1 MKTEQDIT
9 ARRQTNVE
17 QEAVF
22 LPKNNTTDSGYI
34 EIDEKDPVIFPST
47 DEAQPSIESSEK
59 KESSEFKEAKKIIG
73 GFVLNTA
80 VTSQFAKLTETR
92 VGEKPEEKED
102 RIDSSVRRLSTE
114 LQHTTELLT
123 EHLPLDEQ
131 KQLAE
136 LAYEELSSIEPD
148 EIAKA
153 LVEENKAAV
162 KVAKGLS
169 IEVKAKK
176 DDIESIERGIR
187 DRKIQLIEQVLL
199 EVEGSDTYI
208 QIKKEIEFLNSL
220 LRRNRA
226 DVAEADTSI
235 PAMPTTDEL
244 ERMYQNPSHESDVAV
259 VEEIEQESPT
269 RFAKVRLL
277 AKKAVNATTHLLH
290 K

>member
-34 EIDEKDPVIFPST
+34 EIDERDPVIFPST
-47 DEAQPSIESSEK
+47 DEAQSSIESSEDEK
-59 KESSEFKEAKKIIG
+59 SSEFKEAKKIIG

-80 VTSQFAKLTETR
+80 VTNQFAKLTETKE
-92 VGEKPEEKED
+92 GEKPEEKEE

-123 EHLPLDEQ
+123 EHLPLNEQ
-131 KQLAE
+131 RELAE
-136 LAYEELSSIEPD
+136 LAYEELSSTEPD

-162 KVAKGLS
+162 KVVKGLS
-169 IEVKAKK
+169 LEVKAKK

-187 DRKIQLIEQVLL
+187 DRKIKLVERVLL
-199 EVEGSDTYI
+199 EIEGSEKYNE
-208 QIKKEIEFLNSL
+208 IKDEIEFLNSL
-220 LRRNRA
+220 LRRNRTE
-226 DVAEADTSI
+226 VPEADTSI

-244 ERMYQNPSHESDVAV
+244 EKMYHSPSHESNVAV
-259 VEEIEQESPT
+259 AEEVEPESPT

-277 AKKAVNATTHLLH
+277 AKKAVSVTTHLLH